1 MIKKYKTI
9 QESNDPPWTLNP
21 DEAYYAKIN
30 DFFLMIGKLSDFKV
44 KRGIQKFKN
53 PFGNSSK

>member
-21 DEAYYAKIN
+21 DEAYYAKMN
-30 DFFLMIGKLSDFKV
+30 DFFLMIRKLSGFKV
-44 KRGIQKFKN
+44 KRGVQKIKD
-53 PFGNSSK
+53 PFGSCSK